1 MNGPWVAFLF
11 DTIHRKDT
19 IKGEQ
24 NMNQNIV
31 EATHQTAEKIQK
43 YYSWRA
49 SNYDAGASFEV
60 EHHAEALRLA
70 NVQGGQRVLDVAC
83 GTGRGTVGLAQA
95 VGAAGSVDA
104 LDLSEA
110 MLDQARTKI
119 EKLGLKDRVRFKQG
133 NAGELPYPDNM
144 FDLVYNGY
152 MFDLIPLDRFM
163 PILKEMAR
171 VLKPGGKLVLVNM
184 SKPDERKTFFEK
196 IYEKGWAV
204 MPCRPVLMSGYLTPA
219 GFTDIQ
225 RLYRPTR
232 GSIVSLLWGQEIVL
246 ARKDARG

>member
-1 MNGPWVAFLF
+1 M
-11 DTIHRKDT
+11 K
-19 IKGEQ
+19 Q
-24 NMNQNIV
+24 SMV
-31 EATHQTAEKIQK
+31 EATHQTVEKIQK

-49 SNYDAGASFEV
+49 SNYDAGAGFEV

-70 NVQGGQRVLDVAC
+70 NVQAGQRILDVAC

-95 VGAAGSVDA
+95 VGTEGRVDA

-119 EKLGLKDRVRFKQG
+119 EKLGLSLRVHFRQG
-133 NAGELPYPDNM
+133 NARELPYPDET

-152 MFDLIPLDRFM
+152 MFDLIPLDGFV
-163 PILKEMAR
+163 PILKEMRR

-184 SKPDERKTFFEK
+184 SKPDERKTFFET

-204 MPCRPVLMSGYLTPA
+204 MPCRPVLMSGYLEQA
-219 GFTDIQ
+219 DFTEV
-225 RLYRPTR
+225 RRFYRPTR

-246 ARKDARG
+246 ARKATKS

>member
-1 MNGPWVAFLF
+1 MKQ
-11 DTIHRKDT
+11 T
-19 IKGEQ
+19 
-24 NMNQNIV
+24 MV

-49 SNYDAGASFEV
+49 SNYDAGAGFEV

-70 NVQGGQRVLDVAC
+70 NIHDGQRVLDVAC

-95 VGAAGSVDA
+95 VGAEGRVDA

-110 MLDQARTKI
+110 MIAQARAKI
-119 EKLGLKDRVRFKQG
+119 EKLGLIQRVHFQPG
-133 NAGELPYPDNM
+133 NVRELPYPDNT

-152 MFDLIPLDRFM
+152 MFDLIPLDGFM

-184 SKPDERKTFFEK
+184 SKPDGRKTFFEK

-204 MPCRPVLMSGYLTPA
+204 MPCRPVLMSGYLQPA
-219 GFTDIQ
+219 GFTEVQ
-225 RLYRPTR
+225 RSYRPTR

-246 ARKDARG
+246 ARKDAR